1 MTAAQDRPAQDRPAQ
16 DRSAQDRSAQRRPVR
31 IANSSGFYGDR
42 AAAARDM
49 VEGGPIDVLTGDY
62 LAELTM
68 LILWKA
74 QQKDPATGYARTV
87 LTQLEHVLGTCLDRG
102 IKIVNNA
109 GGLNPAGLA
118 REFGA
123 LAGRLG
129 LHPKISYVTGDDLL
143 PRLGKFLSNGQALA
157 HLDTGQPLSG
167 AGGKPVTANAYL
179 GGWGITEALAAG
191 ADIVVCPRVTDA
203 SLVTGPAA
211 WWHGWRREDF
221 GPLAGAVVAGHVI
234 ECGPQA
240 TGGNYSFLDE
250 ITDRRYPGFP
260 IAEVAAD
267 GSSVITKHPGTGG
280 LVSPGTVTA
289 QLLYEI
295 AGAGY
300 ANPDVVAHFD
310 TVTLGQDGPDRVRL
324 SGTRG
329 SAPPATA
336 KVAINFLGGY
346 RNTMTLVLTG
356 LDIEEKAVWA
366 EQELFGIL
374 GGRDQFA
381 DVDVRLLRFDRPDAP
396 TNEQATAHLR
406 ITVKDPDPRKVGRR
420 FSNATMELA
429 LGGYAGFHTTT
440 PPTPESAYG
449 VYWPA
454 LVPAAEVPHAV
465 VLPDGT
471 TVPITPTVPAP
482 SAVSA
487 APGAADP
494 EAADQEAA
502 APRVGAAA
510 GTAADPSPGRSF
522 LARWAGSAP
531 PAPATRAATPTS
543 GSGPATR
550 PPTPGCA
557 TTSRSAGSGCC
568 CPSAPRS
575 KCAASSCPT
584 SARSTSSSSAC
595 WGRAWPP
602 PPGRTPRPRAWASI
616 CVPVTPRSR
625 RPCSDGA
632 RVTSAAAGPTPAGQ
646 PGEQRSP
653 GQQPPD
659 QRRRD
664 PRRRQR
670 ILTAAAELVAERG
683 YQQVGMADI
692 GAAAGITGSAIY
704 RHFDGKSA
712 VLVAMFDH
720 VIDDL
725 SREAGEIVGAGG
737 DALVILRGLIATQVR
752 FVLRDR
758 TLAQVYH
765 NEVANLPEE
774 DRHRLRRKQRLYIEE
789 WVHVLAQLR
798 PDAGDATVRALVH
811 ASVGAIQSVL
821 FYQSGLADDQL
832 ATLMSSVAET
842 SMFAALLPRGD
853 DPPLR
858 LPGGLPPEPP
868 APDSRLGEDTPSAR
882 LPSLAKPVQ
891 S

>member
-1 MTAAQDRPAQDRPAQ
+1 MTAEPGPGRV
-16 DRSAQDRSAQRRPVR
+16 RRPVR

-42 AAAARDM
+42 AAAAREM

-74 QQKDPATGYARTV
+74 RQKDPSAGYARTAV
-87 LTQLEHVLGTCLDRG
+87 TQLEHVLGTCLDRG

-118 REFGA
+118 REFAA

-129 LHPKISYVTGDDLL
+129 LHPQIAYVTGDDLL
-143 PRLGKFLSNGQALA
+143 PQLENLLSNGEALA
-157 HLDTGQPLSG
+157 NLDTGQPLG
-167 AGGKPVTANAYL
+167 EAAGKPVTANAYL
-179 GGWGITEALAAG
+179 GGWGITEALGAG

-221 GPLAGAVVAGHVI
+221 DQLAGAVVAGHVI

-267 GSSVITKHPGTGG
+267 GSSVITKHPDTGG

-295 AGAGY
+295 AEPGY

-310 TVTLGQDGPDRVRL
+310 TITLRQDGPDRVRI

-329 SAPPATA
+329 SPPPATA

-356 LDIEEKAVWA
+356 LDIEEKAAWA

-374 GGRDQFA
+374 GGREQFA

-440 PPTPESAYG
+440 PPTSGERLRRLLARAGARGRGAPCGGAPG
-449 VYWPA
+449 RHHRAGRAHHPGRCPGHHAGQRWPGWGRPIRGGCVTRTRGTRRTSRRRGGRRA
-454 LVPAAEVPHAV
+454 PPPARGPARRRRAAG
-465 VLPDGT
+465 PDLRA
-471 TVPITPTVPAP
+471 PAP
-482 SAVSA
+482 V
-487 APGAADP
+487 
-494 EAADQEAA
+494 
-502 APRVGAAA
+502 
-510 GTAADPSPGRSF
+510 
-522 LARWAGSAP
+522 
-531 PAPATRAATPTS
+531 TRAGTPTS
-543 GSGPATR
+543 GSGPGIQRPTR
-550 PPTPGCA
+550 GCV
-557 TTSRSAGSGCC
+557 TTSPSTACGRC
-568 CPSAPRS
+568 CPSAHRS
-575 KCAASSCPT
+575 TYAASSCPT
-584 SARSTSSSSAC
+584 SARSTSSSPAC
-595 WGRAWPP
+595 WGRAWRPR
-602 PPGRTPRPRAWASI
+602 PGPTPRPRDSESTCAPA
-616 CVPVTPRSR
+616 SR
-625 RPCSDGA
+625 RYRPPCWNGA
-632 RVTSAAAGPTPAGQ
+632 QMPSTAAGPS
-646 PGEQRSP
+646 R
-653 GQQPPD
+653 PD

-670 ILTAAAELVAERG
+670 ILRAAAELVAERG
-683 YQQVGMADI
+683 YHEVGMADI
-692 GAAAGITGSAIY
+692 GAAAGITGPAIY

-725 SREAGEIVGAGG
+725 SREASEIVASRG
-737 DALVILRGLIATQVR
+737 DALATLRGLIQTQVR
-752 FVLRDR
+752 FVLRDG

-765 NEVANLPEE
+765 NEVANLPDE

-798 PDAGDATVRALVH
+798 PGAGDATVRALVH

-821 FYQSGLADDQL
+821 FYSSGLADDQL
-832 ATLMSSVAET
+832 AALMSSVAEA
-842 SMFAALLPRGD
+842 SLFARGD
-853 DPPLR
+853 DPPI
-858 LPGGLPPEPP
+858 P
-868 APDSRLGEDTPSAR
+868 RLGEDTPAAR
-882 LPSLAKPVQ
+882 LPSPAKGDDPPDPVVAPDEPRTEMT
-891 S
+891 SGLR